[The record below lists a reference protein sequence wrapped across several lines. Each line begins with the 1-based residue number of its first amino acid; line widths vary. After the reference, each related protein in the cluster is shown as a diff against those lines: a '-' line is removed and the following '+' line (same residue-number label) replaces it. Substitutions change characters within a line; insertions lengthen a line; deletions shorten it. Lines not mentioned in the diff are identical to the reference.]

1 MLLWEKSDCIEVKNL
16 NFSLEIQSEHNNFS
30 NFPAVTSVSL
40 TWTVWDVVL
49 GTCGLNTWHVIGWD
63 HLSIIMYYQ
72 LTSANQINEPCDIEG
87 GCYQRS
93 QSVNQTL
100 AEAHRERSENMFS
113 VEKNLQ
119 CRFLLFFKNEEILF
133 SSDRTDATA
142 ASTLIWLGAAI
153 IVFASVAGRH
163 T

>member
-1 MLLWEKSDCIEVKNL
+1 
-16 NFSLEIQSEHNNFS
+16 
-30 NFPAVTSVSL
+30 
-40 TWTVWDVVL
+40 
-49 GTCGLNTWHVIGWD
+49 
-63 HLSIIMYYQ
+63 MYYQ

-87 GCYQRS
+87 ECYQRS

-119 CRFLLFFKNEEILF
+119 CRFLLFFKNEEIFF
-133 SSDRTDATA
+133 SSDQTDATA
-142 ASTLIWLGAAI
+142 ASTLICLGAAI
-153 IVFASVAGRH
+153 IVFASVVGRH

>member
-16 NFSLEIQSEHNNFS
+16 NFLLEIQSEHNNFS
-30 NFPAVTSVSL
+30 YFPAMTSVSL
-40 TWTVWDVVL
+40 TWTIWDVVL
-49 GTCGLNTWHVIGWD
+49 GTCGLNTWHVIGWN

-87 GCYQRS
+87 ECYQRS

-100 AEAHRERSENMFS
+100 AEADREKSQKKVFRWEKPS
-113 VEKNLQ
+113 VPFFAL
-119 CRFLLFFKNEEILF
+119 FLNWEILF
-133 SSDRTDATA
+133 SSDQTVATA
-142 ASTLIWLGAAI
+142 ASMLICLRAAI
-153 IVFASVAGRH
+153 IVLASVVGRH